1 MNSLCVIIEH
11 FLFNTVEF
19 LGTQDDWVQRLAHI
33 FLHDLFEGAGFDFL
47 VGKSDSG
54 QGETLGVLAEDF
66 LSEMVFGFQQLFN
79 TNLIV
84 HESRGFI
91 DFLVLEQ
98 GFGGFFFHPDV

>member
-1 MNSLCVIIEH
+1 M
-11 FLFNTVEF
+11 
-19 LGTQDDWVQRLAHI
+19 QRFAHI

-54 QGETLGVLAEDF
+54 QSEALGVLAEDF
-66 LSEMVFGFQQLFN
+66 LSEMVLGFQQLFN

-84 HESRGFI
+84 HESWGFI

-98 GFGGFFFHPDV
+98 GFRGFFFHSDIQ